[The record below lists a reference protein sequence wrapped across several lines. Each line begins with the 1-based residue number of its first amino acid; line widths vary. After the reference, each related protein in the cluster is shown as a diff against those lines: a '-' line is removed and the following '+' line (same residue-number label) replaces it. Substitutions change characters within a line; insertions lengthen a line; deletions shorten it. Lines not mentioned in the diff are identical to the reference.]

1 MTCGSECRKYRSRP
15 GENLPDVSMFVVTTS
30 EKGFALRGVRELA
43 RNTKAEMRRYLQW
56 ELNLIDQAKRDGTLS
71 LPRLAP

>member
-1 MTCGSECRKYRSRP
+1 
-15 GENLPDVSMFVVTTS
+15 MFVVTTS